1 MVRERE
7 ERARESAMLRR
18 ASEALKPSPS
28 DIELDERASRT
39 LDEMERRDEFS
50 ARAVVRRESDRI
62 AKKAKREEA
71 TRDLAW
77 RGIHDLSKVR

>member
-1 MVRERE
+1 
-7 ERARESAMLRR
+7 MLRR

-39 LDEMERRDEFS
+39 LDEMERRDEFA

-62 AKKAKREEA
+62 AKRRNGKKLREILHGEA
-71 TRDLAW
+71 ST
-77 RGIHDLSKVR
+77 I